1 MRMEWQIA
9 FWLAVLILFG
19 VAGYMFASVL
29 APFIASLAL
38 GYVLDPVVTR
48 LQRLG
53 LNRLAATLVILA
65 IFLLLNAVLIFTL
78 GPILGRQLVGFAESL
93 PDYANKLQSLIAG
106 EIAHLIQN
114 SGGDWL
120 KKYGVDLPASA
131 DELQKTLGGFVG
143 KGTQYLGNFLRSLW
157 TGGQALVGIIALV
170 VVTPVVT
177 FYLLL
182 SWPEMV
188 SNLRSLIPPR
198 YRATAF
204 TLAGEIDRALSG
216 FLRGQSLVCLFL
228 GTWYGLGLT
237 LIGLNFGFFIGISA
251 GFLSFIPYVG
261 STVALVFSI
270 IVALVQ
276 GWPHLGL
283 LGLALLVVGSGQ
295 FLEGNVLSPKLVG
308 ESVGLHPVWLIFAL
322 FAFGSL
328 MGVSGMILAVP
339 LAAAMGVLIRFAVR
353 RYKQSALFSGIG
365 LDSA

>member
-9 FWLAVLILFG
+9 FWLLMLILFG
-19 VAGYMFASVL
+19 FACYLFANIL
-29 APFIASLAL
+29 APFVASLAL

-65 IFLLLNAVLIFTL
+65 IFIVLLLFVIFGL
-78 GPILGRQLVGFAESL
+78 GPILGRQLIGFAESL
-93 PDYANKLQSLIAG
+93 PDYANKLQILVAD
-106 EIAHLIQN
+106 EMTYLLQN
-114 SGGDWL
+114 YGGDWL
-120 KKYGVDLPASA
+120 KNLGIDIPSTAEGA
-131 DELQKTLGGFVG
+131 QKTLGAFVG
-143 KGTQYLGNFLRSLW
+143 QGTQYLGNFLRSLW
-157 TGGQALVGIIALV
+157 SGGQALVGVISLA

-182 SWPEMV
+182 SWPSMI
-188 SNLRSLIPPR
+188 STIRSLIPPR
-198 YRATAF
+198 YRSTVFEISSQIDGA
-204 TLAGEIDRALSG
+204 LAG

-228 GTWYGLGLT
+228 GVWYGVGLT
-237 LIGLNFGFFIGISA
+237 LIGLNFGFFIGLSA

-261 STVALVFSI
+261 STSALVVSV

-283 LGLALLVVGSGQ
+283 LGLALAVVGSGQ

-322 FAFGSL
+322 FAFASL
-328 MGVSGMILAVP
+328 MGFTGMILAVP
-339 LAAAMGVLIRFAVR
+339 LAAAAGVLIRYGVR
-353 RYKQSALFSGIG
+353 RYKKSALFHG
-365 LDSA
+365 LGADAA

>member
-9 FWLAVLILFG
+9 FWLAVLLLFG
-19 VAGYMFASVL
+19 FACYMFANVL

-38 GYVLDPVVTR
+38 GYVLDPVVSR

-65 IFLLLNAVLIFTL
+65 IFLVVVVVMMFAF
-78 GPILGRQLVGFAESL
+78 GPILGRQLIGFAESL
-93 PDYANKLQSLIAG
+93 PEYANKLQSLIVG
-106 EIAHLIQN
+106 ETTHLLH
-114 SGGDWL
+114 SYGGDWL
-120 KKYGVDLPASA
+120 KKLGIDAPATA
-131 DELQKTLGGFVG
+131 DEIQKSLGGFLSQ
-143 KGTQYLGNFLRSLW
+143 GTQYLGNFLRSLW
-157 TGGQALVGIIALV
+157 SGGQALVGLLALA

-188 SNLRSLIPPR
+188 STIRSLIPPR
-198 YRATAF
+198 YRATVFAISV
-204 TLAGEIDRALSG
+204 EIDRALSG

-228 GTWYGLGLT
+228 GAWYGVGLS

-261 STVALVFSI
+261 STIALVFSV
-270 IVALVQ
+270 IVAVVQ

-322 FAFGSL
+322 FAFANL
-328 MGVSGMILAVP
+328 MGFAGMIIAVP
-339 LAAAMGVLIRFAVR
+339 LAAAMGVLIRFVIK
-353 RYKQSALFSGIG
+353 RYKQSSLFSGVG
-365 LDSA
+365 LDAA